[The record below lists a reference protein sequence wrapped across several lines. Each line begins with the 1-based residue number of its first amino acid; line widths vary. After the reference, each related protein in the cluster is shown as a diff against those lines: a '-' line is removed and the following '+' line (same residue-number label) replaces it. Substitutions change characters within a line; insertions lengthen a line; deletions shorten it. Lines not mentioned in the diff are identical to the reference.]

1 MKRFE
6 PFQNVYSLLIRL
18 LIKAQSTKDIETK
31 IQFPAKDHVSTS
43 FSNESHFFP
52 GGFDSS
58 AMSQQQTMATQNV
71 LHNLPPALAGI
82 IMIKHAPAC
91 FPHASILCQICH
103 SGNPIPPDYVL
114 QLLTYVFPIADSVT
128 MLNIEFMAVRCRPQS
143 TKQIKNVAVEKAVEV
158 LKLQPSKLCTAELM
172 QSTVTKLTTGSATV
186 LSYL

>member
-18 LIKAQSTKDIETK
+18 LINAQCTKDIETK

-114 QLLTYVFPIADSVT
+114 QLLTYSQSQIA
-128 MLNIEFMAVRCRPQS
+128 LP
-143 TKQIKNVAVEKAVEV
+143 
-158 LKLQPSKLCTAELM
+158 
-172 QSTVTKLTTGSATV
+172 GSISLV
-186 LSYL
+186 YGRQMSPFVDKKCCGRKSRLF